1 MKNNFKRFNFIII
14 GLFGLLVILNLF
26 HPKGEYS
33 SLENRYLQKF
43 PAFSLKTI
51 SDGTFMKQFE
61 SFSNDQLI
69 GRDFLVK
76 KRAQTEI
83 LLGKQENNGVYFAE
97 DGYLIEQ
104 PPVLEQEIVMQNINA
119 VKMLHSLGRFKVTLC
134 VVPPAFEILSEK
146 LPDHVYKPVILNLN
160 HAIQKELKDT
170 GVQNADPSGILWN
183 HRNEYIYYKTDHHQ
197 TSQGSRLSYEAL
209 ANFLGYEPLGDE
221 AFHPVDVS
229 HDFLGTTYSKGL
241 ISVKPDTITAYEA
254 QASAT
259 VSFPEEET
267 ESASVYFNNHLEEK
281 DQYAFFLD
289 GNHGLTVV
297 HGPDKN
303 GRHLAIFKDS
313 YAHSLAPFLANH
325 FETIHLIDL
334 RYFQGDVLEYLHNN
348 QLQDVL
354 FYYSAPT
361 FMTKGTLE
369 KVTASVE
376 TSPYAHFQPYGRVE
390 ENESV
395 DTGYFNDAV
404 FVGDSLTVGFQMYS
418 NLVEADF
425 LSSTAL
431 SITGLG
437 SVDAPGGGGS
447 ILDRI
452 QNDTYKKIYIML
464 GINELIE
471 PSNKDAFMG
480 KYGSL
485 IDTVKQTHPDAYIYV
500 QSILPVSQTEDA
512 KGRLRNEYIYDFNAA
527 LEQLTADKGAYYLD
541 IASAL
546 ADENGFLP
554 EQSTVDG
561 IHLNQEYY
569 LKWLDYLKTHT
580 VYDPLAAKA
589 AAAVNPS
596 EPIVSDYNVTG
607 IASSL
612 KDTLVFTDEMG
623 QISHAMLYKTH
634 GIDPE
639 IMANAAGFIGG
650 GATAEEIAVFEVK
663 KKKNADTVK
672 QLLEEYVQTRK
683 ASFETYLP
691 AEVPKLEHP
700 FLFSKGK
707 LIVLVIADDY
717 NQAKEIVLKAMKQ

>member
-1 MKNNFKRFNFIII
+1 MNHTKRFNIIII
-14 GLFGLLVILNLF
+14 GLFGLLVMCNLF
-26 HPKGEYS
+26 CPKKEYS

-43 PAFSLKTI
+43 PAISLKAI

-61 SFSNDQLI
+61 DFANDQLI
-69 GRDFLVK
+69 GRNFLVK
-76 KRAQTEI
+76 QRAKTEI
-83 LLGKQENNGVYFAE
+83 LLGKQENNGVYFAK

-104 PPVLEQEIVMQNINA
+104 PPALEREIVMENING
-119 VKMLHSLGRFKVTLC
+119 VKMLQSLGRFRTTLC
-134 VVPPAFEILSEK
+134 IVPPAYEILSEK
-146 LPDHVYKPVILNLN
+146 LPDHAYEPVILNLN
-160 HAIQKELKDT
+160 QAIRKNLKDT
-170 GVQNADPSGILWN
+170 GVQLADPSGPLWN
-183 HRNEYIYYKTDHHQ
+183 HRTEYIYYKTDHHL
-197 TSQGSRLSYEAL
+197 TSFGSRLSYETL
-209 ANFLGYEPLGDE
+209 GDFLGYEPLGDE

-229 HDFLGTTYSKGL
+229 HDFFGTTYSKGL
-241 ISVKPDTITAYEA
+241 VSVKPDTITAYETEH
-254 QASAT
+254 SAT
-259 VSFPEEET
+259 LSFPEEAEFD
-267 ESASVYFNNHLEEK
+267 SVYFPDHLEEK
-281 DQYAFFLD
+281 DQYAYFLD
-289 GNHGLTVV
+289 GNHGLAVV
-297 HGPDKN
+297 HGPNKN

-361 FMTKGTLE
+361 FMTKGTLD

-376 TSPYAHFQPYGRVE
+376 TSPYAHFQPFGKVE

-395 DTGYFNDAV
+395 DEGYFNDAV
-404 FVGDSLTVGFQMYS
+404 FVGDSLTVGFQMS
-418 NLVEADF
+418 SDLVEPEF
-425 LSSTAL
+425 LASTAL
-431 SITGLG
+431 SVTGLG

-452 QNDTYKKIYIML
+452 WNDSYKKIYIML

-471 PSNKDAFMG
+471 PSNKDAFIA
-480 KYGSL
+480 KYSGV
-485 IDTVKQTHPDAYIYV
+485 IDLVKESHPDAYIYV
-500 QSILPVSQTEDA
+500 QSILPVSQKEDSR
-512 KGRLRNEYIYDFNAA
+512 GRLRNEYIRDFNVA
-527 LEQLTADKGAYYLD
+527 LEQMTVEKGAYYLD

-554 EQSTVDG
+554 EDSTVDG
-561 IHLNQEYY
+561 IHLHQEYY

-589 AAAVNPS
+589 VSAVS
-596 EPIVSDYNVTG
+596 SDPIVSDYDVTG

-612 KDTLVFTDEMG
+612 KDTITFADEMG
-623 QISHAMLYKTH
+623 QIGYAMLCKTH
-634 GIDPE
+634 GIDSE

-663 KKKNADTVK
+663 KKKDTNAVK
-672 QLLEEYVQTRK
+672 QLLEEYIQNRK

-700 FLFSKGK
+700 FLYTKGK
-707 LIVLVIADDY
+707 LIVLVIAEDHG
-717 NQAKEIVLKAMKQ
+717 KAEETIRNILQ

>member
-1 MKNNFKRFNFIII
+1 MNHFKRFNFIII
-14 GLFGLLVILNLF
+14 SLFGLLVIFNLF
-26 HPKGEYS
+26 YPKEEFS
-33 SLENRYLQKF
+33 SLENRYLQKI
-43 PAFSLKTI
+43 PHFSIKAV

-61 SFSNDQLI
+61 SFSDDQLF

-76 KRAQTEI
+76 KRAQAEI
-83 LLGKQENNGVYFAE
+83 LLSKKENNGVYFAQ

-104 PPVLEQEIVMQNINA
+104 PPVLEQEIVMENINA
-119 VKMLHSLGRFKVTLC
+119 VKMLHSLGRFKITLS
-134 VVPPAFEILSEK
+134 VVPSAFEILREK
-146 LPDHVYKPVILNLN
+146 LPEHVYKPVILTLN
-160 HAIQKELKDT
+160 QAIQKELKDT
-170 GVQNADPSGILWN
+170 EIQNADPSGVLWN

-197 TSQGSRLSYEAL
+197 TSRGSRLSYEAL
-209 ANFLGYEPLGDE
+209 ASFLGYEPLGDE

-229 HDFLGTTYSKGL
+229 HNFLGTTYSKGL
-241 ISVKPDTITAYEA
+241 ISVKPDTITAYETH
-254 QASAT
+254 SPAT
-259 VSFPEEET
+259 VSFPEEKA
-267 ESASVYFNNHLEEK
+267 ESPSVYFHNHLEEK

-297 HGPDKN
+297 HGPNKN

-313 YAHSLAPFLANH
+313 YAHSLAPFLANP

-354 FYYSAPT
+354 FYYSAST
-361 FMTKGTLE
+361 FMTKGTLD

-390 ENESV
+390 ENEPV
-395 DTGYFNDAV
+395 DAGYFNDAV

-418 NLVEADF
+418 NLVEAEF
-425 LSSTAL
+425 LSGTAL

-471 PSNKDAFMG
+471 PSNKVAFME
-480 KYGSL
+480 KYGTL
-485 IDTVKQTHPDAYIYV
+485 IDTIKKTHPDAYIYI
-500 QSILPVSQTEDA
+500 QSILPVSQSEDA
-512 KGRLRNEYIYDFNAA
+512 KGRLRNEYIYDFDAA
-527 LEQLTADKGAYYLD
+527 LEEMAANKGAYYLD

-554 EQSTVDG
+554 EHSSVDG

-589 AAAVNPS
+589 TAAMNLTD
-596 EPIVSDYNVTG
+596 PIVSDYDVTG
-607 IASSL
+607 IASHL
-612 KDTLVFTDEMG
+612 KDSIAFADEMG
-623 QISHAMLYKTH
+623 QMSHAMLCKTH
-634 GIDPE
+634 GIDPKM
-639 IMANAAGFIGG
+639 IANSIGFIGG
-650 GATAEEIAVFEVK
+650 GATAEEIAVVEVK
-663 KKKNADTVK
+663 KKKDAGAAK
-672 QLLEEYVQTRK
+672 QSLEEYVQIRRK
-683 ASFETYLP
+683 SFETYLP

-700 FLFSKGK
+700 FLFSKEK
-707 LIVLVIADDY
+707 LIVLVIADDH
-717 NQAKEIVLKAMKQ
+717 NQAKEIILKAMKE